1 MVGALMGVSVTLS
14 LMRYS
19 YACEDKVSDAPHRK
33 PDKPEFK
40 LRQGLFVLFFGNEG
54 HDEPESLILAQ
65 SERWRHA

>member
-1 MVGALMGVSVTLS
+1 MVGALMGVAVTLS

-40 LRQGLFVLFFGNEG
+40 LRQGLFVIAPRG
-54 HDEPESLILAQ
+54 A
-65 SERWRHA
+65 